1 MRGRVEIV
9 IILLCGLATQAARAQ
24 TLQLRMAWTDNASNE
39 GGFQIERRVGT
50 TGPFAPL
57 DTLPADTTNYID
69 TTGLVADTTY
79 CYRVVAFAGAEF
91 SPYSNE
97 ICGTVTLASALPTPS
112 SGLTVSGSGAGR
124 VTLTATPNP
133 GFRFSG
139 WSGSCSGTGPC
150 TVPLSEVHQVQALFT
165 PETLAR
171 FLRRDTTTK
180 GNWRSVYGAEGF
192 ILLNH
197 QGTGQDVKS
206 LPAHLN
212 SYSHTGA
219 HYVWNKSTADPRALV
234 NLSGTRVAATA
245 YSNTTFTLSLSARD
259 LSSHL
264 LALYFLDWDGTQR
277 AQTVTISDATT
288 NVILDERPLSN
299 FNGGFY
305 YVYEVQGSVRVE
317 LRRTAGAN
325 AVLSGVFWG
334 S

>member
-1 MRGRVEIV
+1 MRRSLAIV
-9 IILLCGLATQAARAQ
+9 VVLLCALAAQSARAQ
-24 TLQLRMAWTDNASNE
+24 NLQLRMAWTDNASNE
-39 GGFQIERRVGT
+39 AGFQIERRVGT
-50 TGPFAPL
+50 TGPFAPV
-57 DTLPADTTNYID
+57 DRLPADTTSYID

-97 ICGTVTLASALPTPS
+97 ICGTVSVASALPTPGP
-112 SGLTVSGSGAGR
+112 GLTVIGSGAGR
-124 VTLTATPNP
+124 VTLTASPNP
-133 GFRFSG
+133 GFRFTG

-150 TVPLSEVHQVQALFT
+150 TLSLAEVHQVQSLFT
-165 PETLAR
+165 PETYAR

-180 GNWRSVYGAEGF
+180 GNWRSVYGTEGF

-197 QGTGQDVKS
+197 QGTGQDVKN
-206 LPAHLN
+206 LPPYLS
-212 SYSHTGA
+212 SYNHTGA
-219 HYVWNKSTADPRALV
+219 HYVWNKSTADPRALM

-245 YSNTTFTLSLSARD
+245 YSNTIFNLTLSARD

-264 LALYFLDWDGTQR
+264 LALYFVDWNTTAR
-277 AQTVTISDATT
+277 AQTVTLYDATT
-288 NVILDERPLSN
+288 NAILDERPLSL

-305 YVYEVQGSVRVE
+305 YIYEVQGSVRIQ